1 MTHIASTLSVHTQS
15 HDYPI
20 FIGTSCADDMDLAS
34 PILPFIKG
42 KQVLIVTNTTVAPLY
57 LVNLTN
63 RLMAEHLTVAS
74 CILPDGE
81 QYKNQ
86 EYINIIYDMLMKNH
100 FTRDCV
106 LIALGGGVIGDM
118 TGFAAASFMR
128 GVNFI
133 QVPTTLLA
141 QVDSSVGGKTGINH
155 PLGKNMIGA
164 FWQPACVLADMRT
177 FDTLP
182 KREFAAGL
190 AEVVKYALIFDKDF
204 LDWLET
210 NAIKINARD
219 AQTLSDMVYRCC
231 DYKAQIVA
239 SDERESGVRA
249 LLNFGHTFG
258 HVIETHMGYGN
269 WLHGEAVAVGMVQA
283 MLMSYKLGFIGWHE
297 MKRVI
302 DLLQIFNLPVKPPYI
317 ESSVALDLMGHDKK
331 VQDGNIRLVL
341 LKKLGR
347 AFVTKD
353 FDIKTLMQ
361 VLDGTAY

>member
-1 MTHIASTLSVHTQS
+1 
-15 HDYPI
+15 
-20 FIGTSCADDMDLAS
+20 
-34 PILPFIKG
+34 
-42 KQVLIVTNTTVAPLY
+42 
-57 LVNLTN
+57 
-63 RLMAEHLTVAS
+63 
-74 CILPDGE
+74 
-81 QYKNQ
+81 
-86 EYINIIYDMLMKNH
+86 
-100 FTRDCV
+100 
-106 LIALGGGVIGDM
+106 
-118 TGFAAASFMR
+118 
-128 GVNFI
+128 
-133 QVPTTLLA
+133 
-141 QVDSSVGGKTGINH
+141 
-155 PLGKNMIGA
+155 MIGA

-219 AQTLSDMVYRCC
+219 AQILSDMVYRCC

>member
-1 MTHIASTLSVHTQS
+1 MTHITNTLTVQTQS

-20 FIGTSCADDMDLAS
+20 FIGASTAGQIDLAS

-42 KQVLIVTNTTVAPLY
+42 KQVLIVTNTTIAPLY
-57 LVNLTN
+57 LTDLTKHLAAQG
-63 RLMAEHLTVAS
+63 LMVES
-74 CILPDGE
+74 CVLPDGE

-86 EYINIIYDMLMKNH
+86 EHINTIYDALMKNH
-100 FTRDCV
+100 FARDCT

-164 FWQPACVLADMRT
+164 FWQPVCVLADMTT

-190 AEVVKYALIFDKDF
+190 AEVVKYALIFDKTF
-204 LDWLET
+204 LDWLEV
-210 NAIKINARD
+210 NAAKITAGD
-219 AQTLSDMVYRCC
+219 GAILSEMVYRCC
-231 DYKAQIVA
+231 DYKAKIVA

-283 MLMSYKLGFIGWHE
+283 MMMSQKLGLIGKDE
-297 MKRVI
+297 VARVV
-302 DLLQIFNLPVKPPYI
+302 DLLQIFDLPVKPPYI
-317 ESSVALDLMGHDKK
+317 EPSVALDLMGHDKK
-331 VQDGNIRLVL
+331 VQNGSIRLVL
-341 LKKLGR
+341 LKELGR

-353 FDIKTLMQ
+353 FDMA
-361 VLDGTAY
+361 VLTEVLNANH